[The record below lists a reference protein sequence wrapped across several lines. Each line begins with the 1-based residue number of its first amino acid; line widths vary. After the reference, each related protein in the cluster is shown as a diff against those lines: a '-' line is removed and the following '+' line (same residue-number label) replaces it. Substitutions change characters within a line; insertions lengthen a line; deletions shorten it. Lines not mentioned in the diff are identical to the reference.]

1 MQAGDILLYK
11 HSTDMLS
18 TVIAKFTSN
27 GDPEALYS
35 HVGVAVSSNQSIEAH
50 SEDGV
55 QIRNPMLSTREIVV
69 IDIRQFHPL
78 EADIEAG
85 LEFLGTTVG
94 SPYSYADI
102 VDNLP
107 FLKRLGITLTV
118 QHRFDC
124 SHLVADYI
132 THLNCIL
139 TSALEKVA
147 TDTAVLSPNDIYR
160 ACRAAGAR

>member
-11 HSTDMLS
+11 HGSDFIS

-27 GDPEALYS
+27 GDKDAVYS
-35 HVGVAVSSNQSIEAH
+35 HVGVAINDTDSIEAH

-55 QIRNPMLSTREIVV
+55 QIRRPALTGRDIVV
-69 IDIRQFHPL
+69 IDIRQFHPGD
-78 EADIEAG
+78 ADIQRG
-85 LEFLGTTVG
+85 LDFLHDMVG

-102 VDNLP
+102 LDNLP
-107 FLKRLGITLTV
+107 LLKRLGVSLAV

-132 THLNCIL
+132 TRLNCIL
-139 TSALEKVA
+139 SSALEKVA
-147 TDTAVLSPNDIYR
+147 TDSAVFSPNDIYR
-160 ACRAAGAR
+160 AIRAAGGH

>member
-11 HSTDMLS
+11 HDPSLLS

-27 GDPEALYS
+27 GDPTAVYS
-35 HVGVAVSSNQSIEAH
+35 HVGVAVSPVQSIEAH

-55 QIRNPMLSTREIVV
+55 QIRYPVLSTRDIVV
-69 IDIRQFHPL
+69 IDIRQFHPA
-78 EADIEAG
+78 EAAIEAG

-94 SPYSYADI
+94 NPYSYADI
-102 VDNLP
+102 LDNLP
-107 FLKRLGITLTV
+107 LLKRLGISLAV

-132 THLNCIL
+132 TRLNCIL
-139 TSALEKVA
+139 SSAVEKVA

-160 ACRAAGAR
+160 AIRASGGL